1 MVRANLPLGSTAEQ
15 VLAELAA
22 AACRVAGQDGRGAL
36 IDDELDL
43 WYALQDRL
51 GPPSVIS
58 ELKGGARP

>member
-1 MVRANLPLGSTAEQ
+1 

-22 AACRVAGQDGRGAL
+22 AACRVAGQDGGRGAL

-51 GPPSVIS
+51 GVPSAIS